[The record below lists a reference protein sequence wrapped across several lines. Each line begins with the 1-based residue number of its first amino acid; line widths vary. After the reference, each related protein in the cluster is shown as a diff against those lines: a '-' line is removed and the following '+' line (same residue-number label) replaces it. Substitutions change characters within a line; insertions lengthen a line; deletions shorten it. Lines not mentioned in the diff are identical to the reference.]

1 MPGLRAT
8 VGGAG
13 ALAADSLSACACA
26 LRRASAKRVFAIWI
40 NLVLS
45 DGAILREALRGLCE
59 IWRCWCARSIVAGVL
74 AGDIAELA
82 GFRRTFVG
90 MEPHRGAV
98 QRFI

>member
-13 ALAADSLSACACA
+13 ALAADSLSACALTRAIARCA
-26 LRRASAKRVFAIWI
+26 FAIWI

-45 DGAILREALRGLCE
+45 AGAVLREALRGLCE
-59 IWRCWCARSIVAGVL
+59 IWRCWCALGFVTAVIAD
-74 AGDIAELA
+74 DIAELA
-82 GFRRTFVG
+82 GCRRTFFG

-98 QRFI
+98 QRFN